1 MNATYLLHHRML
13 KSALQETSPDEKHA
27 ITVCDFSSDE
37 VVLEGVN
44 ANALSKIQYK
54 RIDSAQAE
62 GKKKIPLEKWILGRD
77 LVRLKFSR
85 MGRKYIVFL
94 PDDQSWS
101 PEDRL
106 HHILDLNGRSQGCQ
120 LYHLE
125 HCEERMCAVVLDH
138 VSSNLMRA
146 KAYEIYTLGSLP
158 NSEGDEVAAP
168 VGYTHAYLGELSWCF
183 PSEGD
188 QEDRSLLFLD
198 HGRPIKRWRVV
209 SSADLGDLT
218 SKSIWDVQESHL
230 SKMNRMSDDTTLVRP
245 RYSHLDGDSTR
256 IDWNEV
262 SECIVVFHRDHHDG
276 FDRDFRLILDH
287 IEHNHRLF
295 NQNSKYIVQR
305 RTGGE
310 CQILFHFR
318 FSDDRSEDET
328 YRLDELLRNSRVF
341 VPVISSR
348 EEGAPS
354 GQLYRFI
361 GRAVVPDIFEMAES
375 YSEASDAIFDRLSA
389 DQDEHSVRLLMPSK
403 SGYEISYWDLPGLDD
418 WVLLY
423 QAAADKVQS
432 PSFRLPAFEA
442 TEKWERNLELEDLVQ
457 TSRLQDEPWLQPFEN
472 RARSEFDQFEQL
484 VKETTARFIGRS
496 AEAEQKT
503 QEFQAEIKSIEDSLE
518 SIQKEIPHLPEGI
531 SRLLHEMTSA
541 LQAEAAQTKSWHKRV
556 ENRESKLNASIA
568 SISDATEKLDQ
579 AARAVLNRLT
589 TKSEELKNQ
598 FSTVNR
604 FVSESKRTS
613 VEISKKVE
621 SQEPQIRA
629 SMTASEEVLRSVK
642 ERRIQVNGEIQELQR
657 KVSGLQTEHLQF
669 KNALVQKSQKRQ
681 QLQIEQQ
688 ELVKTKTA
696 LEDEEREVQ
705 RLELEITNLR
715 NSIQILRE
723 ANPKIRQ
730 QNDELSAVIKSL
742 SKELSPLKD
751 EKRSL
756 DEQIR
761 RLVRSRAS
769 MDDEN
774 QSIRDSIS
782 SLHEQISASRTEL
795 KGLQDEQQEHER
807 VREMTERKWGQ
818 LTTKLNDKRKEVE
831 LLRSRSKISASP
843 PDVAKYA
850 QKFTFIQEEL
860 DHLKDC
866 IETKSSPKRR
876 LFSFFR

>member
-1 MNATYLLHHRML
+1 MNEAYLLHHRML
-13 KSALQETSPDEKHA
+13 KAALQDCSPDEKQA
-27 ITVCDFSSDE
+27 MSVRDFSSSE
-37 VVLEGVN
+37 VVLEGVK
-44 ANALSKIQYK
+44 ANALSKIQYRK
-54 RIDSAQAE
+54 IASTQVEATNKSPLAQ
-62 GKKKIPLEKWILGRD
+62 WILGRD

-85 MGRKYIVFL
+85 MGRKYIIFL
-94 PDDQSWS
+94 PDDQSWK

-120 LYHLE
+120 LYNLE
-125 HCEERMCAVVLDH
+125 HGEERICAVVLDH

-168 VGYTHAYLGELSWCF
+168 IGYTHAYLGELSWCF

-188 QEDRSLLFLD
+188 QEVRTLLFLD
-198 HGRPIKRWRVV
+198 HRHAIRRWQVV
-209 SSADLGDLT
+209 SSADLGDST
-218 SKSIWDVQESHL
+218 SKAIWDVQESQL
-230 SKMNRMSDDTTLVRP
+230 SKMSRMSDDTTLVRP
-245 RYSHLDGDSTR
+245 RYSHLDRDPVR
-256 IDWNEV
+256 IDWDEV
-262 SECIVVFHRDHHDG
+262 SECIVAFQRDHHDG

-310 CQILFHFR
+310 CKILFHFR

-328 YRLDELLRNSRVF
+328 NRLDELLRHSEVF
-341 VPVISSR
+341 VPVADTR
-348 EEGAPS
+348 EEGPQS

-361 GRAVVPDIFEMAES
+361 GRTVVPDIFDMAES
-375 YSEASDAIFDRLSA
+375 YSEASGPILDRLSA

-423 QAAADKVQS
+423 WAAADKMQS

-442 TEKWERNLELEDLVQ
+442 TDKWERNLELEDLVQ
-457 TSRLQDEPWLQPFEN
+457 TCRLQDEPWLQPFEN
-472 RARSEFDQFEQL
+472 RSRSEFNQFEQL
-484 VKETTARFIGRS
+484 VKETTATFIDRS

-503 QEFQAEIKSIEDSLE
+503 QEFQNEIKSIEDSLE
-518 SIQKEIPHLPEGI
+518 SIQKEIPRLPEGI

-568 SISDATEKLDQ
+568 SISDATDKLDQ

-598 FSTVNR
+598 FLTVNR
-604 FVSESKRTS
+604 FVSESKKTS

-621 SQEPQIRA
+621 AQEPQIRA
-629 SMTASEEVLRSVK
+629 SMTSSEEVLRSVK
-642 ERRIQVNGEIQELQR
+642 ERRIQVDGEIQQLQR
-657 KVSGLQTEHLQF
+657 KVSGLQAEHRQF

-705 RLELEITNLR
+705 RLELEISNLR
-715 NSIQILRE
+715 NSIRILRE

-730 QNDELSAVIKSL
+730 QNAELSAVIAAL
-742 SKELSPLKD
+742 TTELSPLKD

-756 DEQIR
+756 DEQNR
-761 RLVRSRAS
+761 RLVRSRSS

-782 SLHEQISASRTEL
+782 SLHEQITISRAEL
-795 KGLQDEQQEHER
+795 KGLQDEQQEHEQ

-831 LLRSRSKISASP
+831 LLRSRSRISAAP
-843 PDVAKYA
+843 PDEAKYA

-866 IETKSSPKRR
+866 LDAKSSPKRR
-876 LFSFFR
+876 FFSFFR